1 MERLEFAYHPEE
13 ISVGHIAFFT
23 EVTNAARLKE
33 RLLASLQLQ
42 GPEGEQ
48 ERAILN
54 YAFIDAKAV
63 SNVDSIARVHL
74 TQLNEILYQQNIKGG
89 QSYSHQ
95 GGSCSGHFGVRTAQN
110 GFQVVEH

>member
-23 EVTNAARLKE
+23 EVANATRLKE

-54 YAFIDAKAV
+54 FAFIDAKAV
-63 SNVDSIARVHL
+63 SNVNSITRVHL
-74 TQLNEILYQQNIKGG
+74 TQLNKISYRRKIKGG

-95 GGSCSGHFGVRTAQN
+95 GGSRPGHFGVCTAQD
-110 GFQVVEH
+110 GFQVFEH